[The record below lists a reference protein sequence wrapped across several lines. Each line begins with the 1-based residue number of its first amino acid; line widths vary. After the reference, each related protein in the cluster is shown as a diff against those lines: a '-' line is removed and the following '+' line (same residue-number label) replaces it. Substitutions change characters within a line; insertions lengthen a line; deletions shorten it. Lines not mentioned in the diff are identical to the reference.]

1 MEYNTPEFILSHQKE
16 IEEKIGYQFNYHKK
30 LLIQAFTRK
39 SFAQENHSF
48 EDNEVLEFYGDNLV
62 NTIITK
68 MLFKKYSKFPDNKK
82 DPFYLPAFANKDEY
96 FYSEKNEAE
105 LSKIRAQY
113 INKSALSKCIEILGL
128 DEFLLLGKSDV
139 TNEVWKNEKVRCDLF
154 EAIIGAIAVSSMKKN
169 MPCTEDELDYEQIEN
184 SFFTMWNMK
193 DFNENYVD
201 ILDEECEKLG
211 LGEPKYTSDT
221 YSNILY
227 NEKHQYH
234 TNVYIYT
241 TNYPRKSK
249 CIQGIGNSDLS
260 SKYNAAKNALSYL
273 RVFQIS
279 NYLEDST
286 PENAV
291 QTLNTIYLKK
301 LISKPE
307 YNFSCSPD
315 ENGNQ
320 LWRCECYID
329 DYEECDGYEE
339 YGIGEEPTKAEA
351 KQSAAYDMIQFIHNV
366 IN

>member
-1 MEYNTPEFILSHQKE
+1 MEYNTPEYILDNQSE
-16 IEEKIGYQFNYHKK
+16 IEEKIGYHFSNHKK

-39 SFAQENHSF
+39 SFAQENHGF

-62 NTIITK
+62 NTIITN
-68 MLFKKYSKFPDNKK
+68 MLFKKYSKFPDSKN
-82 DPFYLPAFANKDEY
+82 DFYFQPVLANKNEY

-154 EAIIGAIAVSSMKKN
+154 EAIIGAIAVSSMKRN
-169 MPCTEDELDYEQIEN
+169 IPYTEDELDYEQIEN
-184 SFFTMWNMK
+184 SFISMWNMK
-193 DFNENYVD
+193 DINENYMAS
-201 ILDEECEKLG
+201 LDEECEKLG
-211 LGEPKYTSDT
+211 LGEPKYTSDS
-221 YSNILY
+221 YRNIIY
-227 NEKHQYH
+227 NEKHQFH
-234 TNVYIYT
+234 TNVYIYS
-241 TNYPRKSK
+241 NNRSRSK
-249 CIQGIGNSDLS
+249 CIEGIGNTELL

-273 RVFQIS
+273 RKYQIS

-286 PENAV
+286 PETAV

-301 LISKPE
+301 MISKPE
-307 YNFSCSPD
+307 YTFSCSPD
-315 ENGNQ
+315 EDGNQ
-320 LWRCECYID
+320 IWRCECYID
-329 DYEECDGYEE
+329 DYEEYDGYEE